1 MKIRLRAFLESDEG
15 AGSTRSSLQTSVT
28 ASAPSTVTATA
39 DGSIP
44 WGAVASLYS
53 EADHGLVA
61 LDPSPTSHGVLPTSL
76 LPGVSPITASTFQI
90 VPAGPYGPPSSSVC
104 YGDTFYLASGP
115 GFGSGEVAAED
126 GETGE
131 GGVEVFFL
139 ASQLKSATSV
149 SYPSGKQEV
158 YGIRQ
163 LLAPE
168 GGSPSPPHACVWTL
182 EHFDPQMR
190 DASYGLPVASNGR
203 VLLRHVATN
212 ACLASTGNPV
222 PSSLGPGSEIAVH
235 TFLNTHKAELPQN
248 HFAIAL
254 ATPDQLE
261 EQ

>member
-1 MKIRLRAFLESDEG
+1 M
-15 AGSTRSSLQTSVT
+15 T
-28 ASAPSTVTATA
+28 ASAPSTVTVTA

-61 LDPSPTSHGVLPTSL
+61 LDPTPTSHGVLPTSL

-90 VPAGPYGPPSSSVC
+90 VPAGPYGPASSSVC
-104 YGDTFYLASGP
+104 YGDSFYLASGP
-115 GFGSGEVAAED
+115 GFGSGEVGKD
-126 GETGE
+126 KDKE
-131 GGVEVFFL
+131 GGVGIEVFFL
-139 ASQLKSATSV
+139 ASQLKSSTSA

-158 YGIRQ
+158 YGLRHI
-163 LLAPE
+163 LAPE
-168 GGSPSPPHACVWTL
+168 GGSAPPPHACVWTL

-203 VLLRHVATN
+203 ILLRHVATN
-212 ACLASTGNPV
+212 ACLASTGSAV
-222 PSSLGPGSEIAVH
+222 ASSLGSASEIAVH

-254 ATPDQLE
+254 AMSDQQE
-261 EQ
+261 